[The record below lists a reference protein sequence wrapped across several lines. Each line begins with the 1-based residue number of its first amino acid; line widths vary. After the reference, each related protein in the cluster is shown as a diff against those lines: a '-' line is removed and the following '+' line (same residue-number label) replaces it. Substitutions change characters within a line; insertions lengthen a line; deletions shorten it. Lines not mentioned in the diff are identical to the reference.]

1 MEVYSDLSSVQ
12 YQANGAITIGMF
24 DGIHLGHQALI
35 RKVKAAAARWQG
47 LSSVISFSIHP
58 QLVLTPQRSSPI
70 QLLTTNEEKIEI
82 LARLG
87 IDRFILIDFT
97 KAFSELAATRF
108 IEEILIKRI
117 GFKSIVV
124 GANHRFGKDRS
135 GNFALLEQFQ
145 AQYGF
150 EIQLA
155 ELVQIDQEIVSSTT
169 LRQFVSDGWVD
180 KAQKFLGR
188 NYVLVGKVIRGEG
201 RGRQLHFP
209 TANIQPL
216 SGHKLIP
223 KDGVYAVRVW
233 VNSRWYLGA
242 LSTGVRPTFSPP
254 KRSIEVYLL
263 NFQGNLYDATLKIE
277 FLKRL
282 RDEMRFETAADLMV
296 KMQHDV
302 ELIQREFSQQLDL
315 PSVKT

>member
-1 MEVYSDLSSVQ
+1 MEVYSDLSSIR
-12 YQANGAITIGMF
+12 YHANGAITIGMF

-35 RKVKAAAARWQG
+35 QKVKDAATRWHG
-47 LSSVISFSIHP
+47 LSTVISFSIHP
-58 QLVLTPQRSSPI
+58 QLVLAQQRSSPI
-70 QLLTTNEEKIEI
+70 QLLTTIEEKIEI

-87 IDRFILIDFT
+87 IDRLILIDFT
-97 KAFSELAATRF
+97 KAFSQLAAARF
-108 IEEILIKRI
+108 IEEVLLTII

-124 GANHRFGKDRS
+124 GANHRFGRDRS
-135 GNFALLEQFQ
+135 GNFALLEQFR
-145 AQYGF
+145 ARYGF

-155 ELVQIDQEIVSSTT
+155 DLVRIDQEVVSSTT
-169 LRQFVSDGWVD
+169 LRQFVRDGLMD

-188 NYVLVGKVIRGEG
+188 NYVLVGKVIYGEG

-216 SGHKLIP
+216 SEYKLIP
-223 KDGVYAVRVW
+223 KDGVYAVRVR

-242 LSTGVRPTFSPP
+242 LSTGMRPTFTPP
-254 KRSIEVYLL
+254 RRSIEVYLL
-263 NFQGNLYDATLKIE
+263 DFQGNLYDATLKIE

-282 RDEMRFETAADLMV
+282 RDEIRFATVADLIV
-296 KMQHDV
+296 KMQNDV

-315 PSVKT
+315 PSAKE